1 MNLKEVIEK
10 YADNPSKLTVR
21 TFKERGE
28 ITETFVLLEGEAAA
42 LRFLGEAILA
52 FANSDSGCN
61 WDIHPKGAG
70 NIYFGRDSTAGI
82 YLHKTPCDLHPDHKV
97 R

>member
-10 YADNPSKLTVR
+10 YAKNPSKLTVR
-21 TFKERGE
+21 TFVERGE
-28 ITETFVLLEGEAAA
+28 ITETFVLLEGEVDA

-52 FANSDSGCN
+52 FANSDPGCD

-82 YLHKTPCDLHPDHKV
+82 YLHKLPCDLHPDHKV